1 MIVAVY
7 NYPEN
12 GYEFEQEKCKELG
25 LVVGKEYEMSH
36 IKVGGSSS
44 TVYLMDFPGEYFNSV
59 HFDYYEYHQG
69 MKYEVDVYRRFYRD
83 YYI

>member
-7 NYPEN
+7 SHPNN
-12 GYEFEQEKCKELG
+12 GYESDRKMCKDAG

-36 IKVGGSSS
+36 ISVGSSS
-44 TVYLMDFPGEYFNSV
+44 SEVYLMEFPNKHFNSV

-69 MKYEVDVYRRFYRD
+69 MKYEVDVYGKFYRD
-83 YYI
+83 DYI

>member
-36 IKVGGSSS
+36 IKVGNSSS
-44 TVYLMDFPGEYFNSV
+44 TV
-59 HFDYYEYHQG
+59 H
-69 MKYEVDVYRRFYRD
+69 
-83 YYI
+83 